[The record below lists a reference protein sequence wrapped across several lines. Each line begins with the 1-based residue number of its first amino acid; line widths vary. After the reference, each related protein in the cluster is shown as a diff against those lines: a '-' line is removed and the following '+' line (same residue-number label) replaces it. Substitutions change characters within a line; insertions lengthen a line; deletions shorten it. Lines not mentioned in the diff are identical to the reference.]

1 MTKIKKVIEQTLEDN
16 LKKHNAQIS
25 KKNKKEGAE
34 SVDFVEPSDMKKRVE
49 LATSV
54 KANQ

>member
-25 KKNKKEGAE
+25 KKNDDNDAEG
-34 SVDFVEPSDMKKRVE
+34 VDFVEPSDMKKRVE